1 MKRFFFVL
9 ILVFLFS
16 NIQAQKSF
24 RYGITAGLNLSTGIL
39 PDLELNT
46 NINSILKGDKVV
58 EGTPQLA
65 DMVALYKVGFFIRY
79 DTKIGSAKFNINY
92 TNTEIKKI
100 LDLSI
105 FSVNALDL
113 QMEYLDFD
121 LTYNLNLFKN
131 FYFSLGYVPSLL
143 ISVTS
148 DENPQIETFDSR
160 VLSGF
165 GFRFN
170 NGTTLAFNAVIGLKE
185 VIEGSYIH
193 NVMIPITLNVPL
205 N

>member
-1 MKRFFFVL
+1 MKKFIFFSFFL
-9 ILVFLFS
+9 MILSV
-16 NIQAQKSF
+16 QAQKSF

-46 NINSILKGDKVV
+46 NLQSILHGEKVV
-58 EGTPQLA
+58 EGKPQLA
-65 DMVALYKVGFFIRY
+65 DFVGLYKVGIFLRY
-79 DTKIGSAKFNINY
+79 DGKIGSAKFNVNY
-92 TNTEIKKI
+92 TNTEIKKT
-100 LDLSI
+100 LDLDI

-113 QMEYLDFD
+113 QMKYLDLD
-121 LTYNLNLFKN
+121 LTYNLNMFKN

-148 DENPQIETFDSR
+148 DENPNIQNFDSR

-170 NGTTLAFNAVIGLKE
+170 NGTTLDFNAVIGLKE

-193 NVMIPITLNVPL
+193 NIMIPVTLNFPL